1 MCFSNIV
8 NFDINGCNY
17 KLPVVYGT
25 YCYEKAIN
33 ISQLRE
39 NTGFITFDPGFKNT
53 GITKS
58 SISFIDGEKGELL
71 YRGYPIEQIINKCSF
86 IETSYLL
93 LNGELPNTGQLKSFS
108 KRIEEFNS
116 ISKEIYKIFDKIPAF
131 YHPMGILSSL
141 TCILTAF
148 TDSSTI
154 QEEKDIYFHLLAKLP
169 ILAALTYRKKV
180 GLPIHYVDVEKTTN
194 NNNNL
199 DYNYTYNLLKMF
211 FSVPKKSYQ
220 INPVIPDALEK
231 LLILHADHEQNCS
244 TTTVR
249 LLSSVHANLLSS
261 VSAGIS
267 ALWGRLHGGANQAV
281 IEMLENILNSGGNI
295 KKWIEKA
302 KDKKDPFRLMG
313 FGHRIYKNFDPRA
326 KIVKKVAE
334 NVIQK
339 LGISDPILELAKELE
354 EIVLKEPYFMEKK
367 LYPNIDFY
375 SGIIYQAMGIPKD
388 MFTVMFALGRL
399 PGWMAHWKEMR
410 LNREPIGRPRQI
422 YIGYKKR
429 NIH

>member
-1 MCFSNIV
+1 MCSIV
-8 NFDINGCNY
+8 NFNINGYHY
-17 KLPVVYGT
+17 KLPVIYGT
-25 YCYEKAIN
+25 FYEKAIN
-33 ISQLRE
+33 ISKLRE

-71 YRGYPIEQIINKCSF
+71 YRGYPIEEIINKCSF
-86 IETSYLL
+86 IETSYLI
-93 LNGELPNTGQLKSFS
+93 LNGELPNTAQLKYFS
-108 KRIEEFNS
+108 EKIKKFNH
-116 ISKEIYKIFDKIPAF
+116 IHRKINQILDKIPNF

-141 TCILTAF
+141 IYILDAF
-148 TDSSTI
+148 I
-154 QEEKDIYFHLLAKLP
+154 NCLQEEEMYLHLLAKLP

-180 GLPIHYVDVEKTTN
+180 GLPPPHADPR
-194 NNNNL
+194 L
-199 DYNYTYNLLKMF
+199 DYTSNLLKMF
-211 FSVPKKSYQ
+211 FSIPNKSYKQ
-220 INPVIPDALEK
+220 NPIITDALNK
-231 LLILHADHEQNCS
+231 ILILHADHEQNCS

-249 LLSSVHANLLSS
+249 LLGSAHAGLFSSI
-261 VSAGIS
+261 SAGMS

-281 IEMLENILNSGGNI
+281 IEMLEAILQSGGNI

-302 KDKKDPFRLMG
+302 KNKKDPFRLMG

-326 KIVKKVAE
+326 KIAKKVAE

-339 LGISDPILELAKELE
+339 LGISDPILELAKNLE
-354 EIVLKEPYFMEKK
+354 ENALQDSYFVEKK

-375 SGIIYQAMGIPKD
+375 SGIIYQAIGLPKD

-399 PGWMAHWKEMR
+399 PGWMAHWKEMK
-410 LNREPIGRPRQI
+410 LNRDPIIRPRQI

-429 NIH
+429 NIKNN

>member
-1 MCFSNIV
+1 MCCSIV

-25 YCYEKAIN
+25 YEKAIN

-58 SISFIDGEKGELL
+58 SISFIDGEKGKLL

-93 LNGELPNTGQLKSFS
+93 LNGELPNTAQLKYFS
-108 KRIEEFNS
+108 EKIKEFNFLS
-116 ISKEIYKIFDKIPAF
+116 QEIYQILDKIPAF

-148 TDSSTI
+148 TDSI
-154 QEEKDIYFHLLAKLP
+154 QEEEEDMYFNLLAKLP
-169 ILAALTYRKKV
+169 ILSALTYRKKV
-180 GLPIHYVDVEKTTN
+180 GLPTDYEVVSK

-199 DYNYTYNLLKMF
+199 DYTSNLLKMF

-220 INPVIPDALEK
+220 INPVITDALDK

-249 LLSSVHANLLSS
+249 LLGSVHANLFSS

-302 KDKKDPFRLMG
+302 KDKKNPFRLMG

-354 EIVLKEPYFMEKK
+354 EIVLKEPYFIEKK

>member
-1 MCFSNIV
+1 MISIV
-8 NFDINGCNY
+8 NFDINGCSY

-25 YCYEKAIN
+25 NYYEKAIN
-33 ISQLRE
+33 ISKLRE
-39 NTGFITFDPGFKNT
+39 NTGFITFDPGLKNT

-71 YRGYPIEQIINKCSF
+71 YRGYPIEQIISKCTF

-93 LNGELPNTGQLKSFS
+93 LNGELPNTAQLKSFS
-108 KRIEEFNS
+108 ENINKFNS
-116 ISKEIYKIFDKIPAF
+116 ISQEIYKILDKIPMS

-141 TCILTAF
+141 TCLLPTAY
-148 TDSSTI
+148 TKNSI
-154 QEEKDIYFHLLAKLP
+154 KEKDMYFNLLAKLP

-180 GLPIHYVDVEKTTN
+180 GLPISYSDYEDLN
-194 NNNNL
+194 YNL
-199 DYNYTYNLLKMF
+199 DYTSNLLKMF
-211 FSVPKKSYQ
+211 FSVPKKYYKRNT
-220 INPVIPDALEK
+220 ILTDALDK

-249 LLSSVHANLLSS
+249 LLGSVHANLFSS

-281 IEMLENILNSGGNI
+281 IEMLENILKSGGNI
-295 KKWIEKA
+295 KKWVERA
-302 KDKKDPFRLMG
+302 KDKKDSFRLMG

-326 KIVKKVAE
+326 RIVKKVAE
-334 NVIQK
+334 NVLSE
-339 LGISDPILELAKELE
+339 LGITDPILELAKELE
-354 EIVLKEPYFMEKK
+354 EVVLKEPYFMEKK

-410 LNREPIGRPRQI
+410 LNQEPIGRPRQI

>member
-1 MCFSNIV
+1 MCSVV
-8 NFDINGCNY
+8 NFNINGYHY
-17 KLPVVYGT
+17 KLPVIYGT
-25 YCYEKAIN
+25 FYDKAIN

-86 IETSYLL
+86 IETSYLI
-93 LNGELPNTGQLKSFS
+93 LNGELPDTAQLKSFS
-108 KRIEEFNS
+108 EKIKKFNY
-116 ISKEIYKIFDKIPAF
+116 IHKEINKILDNIPNF
-131 YHPMGILSSL
+131 YHPMGILSFL
-141 TCILTAF
+141 TYTLDAF
-148 TDSSTI
+148 I
-154 QEEKDIYFHLLAKLP
+154 NCLQEEDMYLHLLAKLP
-169 ILAALTYRKKV
+169 ILAALTYRKKI
-180 GLPIHYVDVEKTTN
+180 GLPLSYADYH
-194 NNNNL
+194 L
-199 DYNYTYNLLKMF
+199 DYTSNLLKMF
-211 FSVPKKSYQ
+211 FSIPNKSYEQ
-220 INPVIPDALEK
+220 SPIIADALNK
-231 LLILHADHEQNCS
+231 ILILHADHEQNCS

-249 LLSSVHANLLSS
+249 LLGSAHVGLFSSI
-261 VSAGIS
+261 SAGMS

-281 IEMLENILNSGGNI
+281 IEMLESILQSGGNI

-302 KDKKDPFRLMG
+302 KNKKDPFRLMG

-326 KIVKKVAE
+326 RIAKKVAE
-334 NVIQK
+334 NVIQQ
-339 LGISDPILELAKELE
+339 LGISDPILELAKNLE
-354 EIVLKEPYFMEKK
+354 NDALQDSYFIEKK

-375 SGIIYQAMGIPKD
+375 SGIIYQAIGIPKD

-399 PGWMAHWKEMR
+399 PGWMAHWKEMK

-429 NIH
+429 NIKN

>member
-1 MCFSNIV
+1 MCKIV

-17 KLPVVYGT
+17 KFPIVYGT
-25 YCYEKAIN
+25 FYEEKSIN
-33 ISQLRE
+33 ISKLRE
-39 NTGFITFDPGFKNT
+39 NTGFITFDPGLKNT
-53 GITKS
+53 GIVKS
-58 SISFIDGEKGELL
+58 SISFIDGEKGVLL
-71 YRGYPIEQIINKCSF
+71 YRGYPVEQIIKKCTF

-93 LNGELPNTGQLKSFS
+93 LNGELPNTKQLKYFS
-108 KRIEEFNS
+108 EKIIEFNS
-116 ISKEIYKIFDKIPAF
+116 INHQIYQILDKFPIF

-148 TDSSTI
+148 TDYI
-154 QEEKDIYFHLLAKLP
+154 NIKEEDMYLHLLAKLP
-169 ILAALTYRKKV
+169 VLAALTYRKKV
-180 GLPIHYVDVEKTTN
+180 GLPPSYADKD
-194 NNNNL
+194 L
-199 DYNYTYNLLKMF
+199 YYTSNLLKMF
-211 FSVPKKSYQ
+211 FSIPKKCYQ
-220 INPVIPDALEK
+220 INPIITDALDK

-249 LLSSVHANLLSS
+249 LLGSAYVGLFSSISS
-261 VSAGIS
+261 GIS

-281 IEMLENILNSGGNI
+281 IEMLENILKSGGNI
-295 KKWIEKA
+295 KKWVDKA

-326 KIVKKVAE
+326 KIVKKLAE
-334 NVIQK
+334 KIIFE
-339 LGISDPILELAKELE
+339 LGIDDPILELAKELE
-354 EIVLKEPYFMEKK
+354 KIAIQDSYFIEKK

-375 SGIIYQAMGIPKD
+375 SGIIYQAIGIPKD

-429 NIH
+429 NI

>member
-1 MCFSNIV
+1 MCKIV

-17 KLPVVYGT
+17 KLPIVYGT
-25 YCYEKAIN
+25 FFEEKAIN
-33 ISQLRE
+33 ISKLRE

-53 GITKS
+53 GIVKS
-58 SISFIDGEKGELL
+58 SISFIDGEKGILL
-71 YRGYPIEQIINKCSF
+71 YRGYPVEQIIKKCSF

-93 LNGELPNTGQLKSFS
+93 LNGELPNTEQLNFFS
-108 KRIEEFNS
+108 EKIKEFNS
-116 ISKEIYKIFDKIPAF
+116 INHKIYQILDKFPAF

-148 TDSSTI
+148 TDYI
-154 QEEKDIYFHLLAKLP
+154 NIKEEDMFLHLLAKLP
-169 ILAALTYRKKV
+169 VLAALTYRKKV
-180 GLPIHYVDVEKTTN
+180 GLPPSYADKD
-194 NNNNL
+194 L
-199 DYNYTYNLLKMF
+199 YYTSNLLKMF
-211 FSVPKKSYQ
+211 FSIPKKCYQ
-220 INPVIPDALEK
+220 INPIITDALDK

-249 LLSSVHANLLSS
+249 LLGSAYVGLFSSISS
-261 VSAGIS
+261 GIS

-281 IEMLENILNSGGNI
+281 IEMLENILKSGGNI
-295 KKWIEKA
+295 NKWVDKA

-326 KIVKKVAE
+326 KIVKKIAE
-334 NVIQK
+334 KIICE
-339 LGISDPILELAKELE
+339 LGIHDPILELAKELE
-354 EIVLKEPYFMEKK
+354 KIAIQDPYFIEKK

-375 SGIIYQAMGIPKD
+375 SGIIYQAIGIPKD

-410 LNREPIGRPRQI
+410 LNQEPIGRPRQI

-429 NIH
+429 NI